1 MSHGCLELQ
10 YVKIDHNFVG
20 KKLIQNLVFTS
31 DFVTNTNTV
40 TLITESNTACL
51 LPMASKFAGSN
62 VTNDPYPKRWDLWG
76 GLYVVSSLIKSLQV
90 AVVWL

>member
-51 LPMASKFAGSN
+51 FPIASK
-62 VTNDPYPKRWDLWG
+62 
-76 GLYVVSSLIKSLQV
+76 
-90 AVVWL
+90 